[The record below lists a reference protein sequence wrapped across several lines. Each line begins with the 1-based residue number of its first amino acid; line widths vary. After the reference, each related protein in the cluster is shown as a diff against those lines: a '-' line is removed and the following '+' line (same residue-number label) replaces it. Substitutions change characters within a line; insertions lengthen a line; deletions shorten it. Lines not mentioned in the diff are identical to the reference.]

1 MNGIIGMS
9 IARAEAAIDE
19 SAPSVFALDSG
30 YWIVLIIAALIVALI
45 VVIMMR
51 AQLKTAKLNNAAE
64 SYVRDGSFK
73 LSIKRDQFLYETVSR
88 RKIEKPDE
96 NAGKSEETK

>member
-30 YWIVLIIAALIVALI
+30 YWIVLIMAALIVALI

-73 LSIKRDQFLYETVSR
+73 LSIKQDQFLYETVSR

>member
-1 MNGIIGMS
+1 
-9 IARAEAAIDE
+9 
-19 SAPSVFALDSG
+19 
-30 YWIVLIIAALIVALI
+30 
-45 VVIMMR
+45 MMR

-73 LSIKRDQFLYETVSR
+73 LSIKQDQFLYETVSR

>member
-30 YWIVLIIAALIVALI
+30 CWIVLIIAALIVALI

-64 SYVRDGSFK
+64 SYVRDDSFK
-73 LSIKRDQFLYETVSR
+73 LSIKQDQFLYETVSR